1 MPEDL
6 WTFGAIAPEGSE
18 RIDIEGFN
26 LFTIDDEEIG
36 RVVEASYEPGSSC
49 VVIETGPWLVGR
61 RVLLPAGLISGMSP
75 DEETVETQLTQ
86 DQIKESPTC
95 DPDLGD
101 ITRQQHRDEV
111 AEYFAELHK
120 I

>member
-26 LFTIDDEEIG
+26 LSTVNGEEIG

-61 RVLLPAGLISGMSP
+61 RVLLPARLISNMSP
-75 DEETVETQLTQ
+75 DDETIASELTK
-86 DQIKESPTC
+86 DQIKDSPTF

-101 ITRQQHRDEV
+101 ITCQQHRDEV
-111 AEYFAELHK
+111 AEYFEAFSDR
-120 I
+120 